1 MIIKENLQMYET
13 IGIGAISI
21 IFISIMFIQNKS
33 NRKRLEDELFE
44 LKDDIEKNRKL
55 NAKASLVEE
64 ESNRLKKEI
73 LNLTESMKSLQNEI
87 AKKEI
92 FIAEVKKDEE
102 TYKAKIEDGIRELNN
117 QFEIVKELHIQVD
130 NFKKEIILLNATL
143 KEKEYKQEQ
152 NEAIYN
158 NNQSLLSKENENLSK
173 KLEDLNNANEE
184 LKNRLLILTDENNML
199 KVEESK
205 LKTDFNALNNTLIEN
220 KMNSDNQITKLDN
233 EILESKSK
241 IQVLTDKNI
250 ELNSLNSKLM
260 ADLKAQ
266 EENHQKLEKAFD
278 EQTKKFELKVGDIM
292 QQALD
297 SKLKK
302 FDESSMKSLDETLK
316 PFKENLEQFRKKV
329 EDSQESSTKKFAEL
343 SKEIEQVTK
352 AGINI
357 SKEAESLT
365 QALKGKKQTQGSWGE
380 MILETVLEYSG
391 LLKGVHFD
399 TQQSYKDESGD
410 IKRPDVI
417 IKLPQ
422 DRSMIIDS
430 KVSLNDYDRYIRAE
444 TDEER
449 LIASKGVAKAFRDQ
463 IDNLDSKDYSHYKIG
478 TLQYVFMFVP
488 VEGAFSLAVQEDP
501 TLYEYAL
508 KKHIAIVNPS
518 TLTVSLRTIYLYW
531 QSEQSSTLAIKL
543 FDEAGKLYDKM
554 HTFTDN
560 FVKIGSQLQT
570 VNRTYENATK
580 QLTEGTGNLLGR
592 VENLKKLGARTSKS
606 LSTSK
611 IEYQDFDINEVDVE
625 VIEEETVEYITKHRD
640 CELSPKTP

>member
-1 MIIKENLQMYET
+1 MYEI
-13 IGIGAISI
+13 IGIGALSI
-21 IFISIMFIQNKS
+21 VFIGVMFVQNRS
-33 NRKRLEDELFE
+33 NSKRLEEEISE
-44 LKDDIEKNRKL
+44 LKQEIEEKREL
-55 NAKASLVEE
+55 NAKASLIERENEILKSEILGISQTVESLKTE
-64 ESNRLKKEI
+64 ITKKEI
-73 LNLTESMKSLQNEI
+73 M
-87 AKKEI
+87 
-92 FIAEVKKDEE
+92 IAEAKKDEE
-102 TYKAKIEDGIRELNN
+102 SYMAKINGGFDEVKKQYLKLEELQRE
-117 QFEIVKELHIQVD
+117 ID
-130 NFKKEIILLNATL
+130 NYKQEIISLNSTL
-143 KEKEYKQEQ
+143 KEKEYLQEQ
-152 NEAIYN
+152 AEAIYT
-158 NNQSLLSKENENLSK
+158 NNQLSLQKEKEKISKDLSDKSAEVV
-173 KLEDLNNANEE
+173 E
-184 LKNRLLILTDENNML
+184 LQTKILHLTDENNAL
-199 KVEESK
+199 KIEESRLQTDLSSLNSNLTEHKQNADKQVSKLDTELSENK
-205 LKTDFNALNNTLIEN
+205 LKIQSLI
-220 KMNSDNQITKLDN
+220 
-233 EILESKSK
+233 
-241 IQVLTDKNI
+241 DKNV

-260 ADLKAQ
+260 ADLEAQ
-266 EENHQKLEKAFD
+266 EENHKKLEKAFD
-278 EQTKKFELKVGDIM
+278 EQTKKFELKVGEIM

-352 AGINI
+352 AGIHI

-410 IKRPDVI
+410 IKRPDVV

-422 DRSMIIDS
+422 NRSMIIDS

-449 LIASKGVAKAFRDQ
+449 IIASKGVAKAFRDQ

-501 TLYEYAL
+501 SLYEYAL

-554 HTFTDN
+554 HTFTEN

-570 VNRTYENATK
+570 VNKTYENATK

-611 IEYQDFDINEVDVE
+611 IEYQDFDVNDVE
-625 VIEEETVEYITKHRD
+625 VEIMDDNTQVYIENQE
-640 CELSPKTP
+640 S

>member
-1 MIIKENLQMYET
+1 MYE
-13 IGIGAISI
+13 IISI
-21 IFISIMFIQNKS
+21 GVLSIVFMSIMFVQNKS
-33 NRKRLEDELFE
+33 NSKRLEEEIFE
-44 LKDDIEKNRKL
+44 LKKEIEEKREL
-55 NAKASLVEE
+55 NAKASLIENE
-64 ESNRLKKEI
+64 NETLKSEISTMSQTIESLKTEISKKEI
-73 LNLTESMKSLQNEI
+73 M
-87 AKKEI
+87 
-92 FIAEVKKDEE
+92 IAEAKKDEE
-102 TYKAKIEDGIRELNN
+102 SYMAKINGGLDKVEKESVKIEEL
-117 QFEIVKELHIQVD
+117 QRQID
-130 NFKKEIILLNATL
+130 NHKREIISLNSTL
-143 KEKEYKQEQ
+143 KEKEYLQEQ
-152 NEAIYN
+152 AEAIYTN
-158 NNQSLLSKENENLSK
+158 KQSLLSKEKENISKDLLSRNT
-173 KLEDLNNANEE
+173 EITE
-184 LKNRLLILTDENNML
+184 LKAKTLLLTDENNAL
-199 KVEESK
+199 KIQESK
-205 LKTDFNALNNTLIEN
+205 LQTDLNSSNSNLTKNTKNTDKQISGLDTEIAEN
-220 KMNSDNQITKLDN
+220 KEKI
-233 EILESKSK
+233 ESL
-241 IQVLTDKNI
+241 IHKNI

-260 ADLKAQ
+260 ADLEAQ
-266 EENHQKLEKAFD
+266 EENQKKLEKAFG

-302 FDESSMKSLDETLK
+302 FDASSMKSLDETLK

-352 AGINI
+352 AGIHI
-357 SKEAESLT
+357 SKEAENLT

-391 LLKGVHFD
+391 LLKGIHFD

-410 IKRPDVI
+410 IKRPDVV

-422 DRSMIIDS
+422 NRSMIIDS

-501 TLYEYAL
+501 SLYEYAL

-543 FDEAGKLYDKM
+543 FNEAGKLYDKM
-554 HTFTDN
+554 HTFTEN

-570 VNRTYENATK
+570 VNKTYESATK

-611 IEYQDFDINEVDVE
+611 IEYQDFDVNDAEVEIMEDNAH
-625 VIEEETVEYITKHRD
+625 EYI
-640 CELSPKTP
+640 EN